1 MRFAIARWLVVVPVI
16 TVAALLALAGALAP
30 WSLWGW
36 SVLAAVVAA
45 AVALAMRPSRGRRGL
60 ALAAALAF
68 VVIAV
73 IRVAA
78 TGGAGAPGRMLTLP
92 GAGSSRWLGRLVDEQ
107 DVSLAGARV
116 LTWRWPLVREERA
129 TLPRAMRAAYVD
141 MRADVGLTPSPVL
154 DTLVGRQRPDAF
166 DAIVI
171 ARAGAAPAETA
182 VVFLHGFA
190 GSFTL
195 ECWLVARA
203 ADAIGA
209 ITVCPATGFSGRWSE
224 RDGERTLRATLDL
237 LHDRNIR
244 RVYLAGLSNGAA
256 GAAALVPRYG
266 PSLAGLI
273 LISGAPAV
281 SAAPGV
287 PALVVHGDRDPMASA
302 RAARAYATQHHG
314 RYAGFDAGHFV
325 LLTHRDE
332 TRAAIADWLRAT
344 EAALDR

>member
-1 MRFAIARWLVVVPVI
+1 VTAV
-16 TVAALLALAGALAP
+16 LALAGALAP
-30 WSLWGW
+30 WSVWGW
-36 SVLAAVVAA
+36 SVLVAVGAV
-45 AVALAMRPSRGRRGL
+45 AVALAMRPSRRRRGL
-60 ALAAALAF
+60 ALAAALAV
-68 VVIAV
+68 VVIVV
-73 IRVAA
+73 IRIAA
-78 TGGAGAPGRMLTLP
+78 TGRAGAPAHMLTLP

-107 DVSLAGARV
+107 DVSLAGVRV
-116 LTWRWPLVREERA
+116 LTWRWPLIREERA

-141 MRADVGLTPSPVL
+141 MRADLGLTPSPVL
-154 DTLVGRQRPDAF
+154 GTLLGRQRSDAF
-166 DAIVI
+166 DAIVV
-171 ARAGAAPAETA
+171 ARAGDTPAESA

-209 ITVCPATGFSGRWSE
+209 LTVCPATGFSGRWSDH
-224 RDGERTLRATLDL
+224 DGDRTLRATIDF

-256 GAAALVPRYG
+256 GAAALASRYRTWF
-266 PSLAGLI
+266 AGLI
-273 LISGAPAV
+273 LIAGAPAV
-281 SAAPGV
+281 STAPGV

-302 RAARAYATQHHG
+302 RAARAYATQHHV

-332 TRAAIADWLRAT
+332 VRATIADWLRAT
-344 EAALDR
+344 DAARAR